1 MEGVVNA
8 LLETALEYVRAGLA
22 IFPLHPRSKTPF
34 RKARPESGDSGH
46 LCAAPLHQHGFKDA
60 STDSIVIE
68 AWWRAHPAAN
78 IGLATGR
85 GLDVL
90 DVDGPEG
97 ETALVALVAR
107 RWPLPETCEV
117 RTGRDGGGRQLH
129 FRSAGWPNSVSRL
142 GPKLDTRGLGGFVL
156 LPPSVHPSGAIYAW
170 TNVSKPAPA
179 PAWLTA
185 LLYRAPEP
193 ATAPPMSRVR
203 SSDETEPMERASA
216 YLAKMPAAI
225 SGQGGH
231 LALWAA
237 ARAMRGFGLT
247 KDEVFELLV
256 TEYNPRCVPP
266 WNKDEIRHKVEDA
279 FSKAKKVSDRLGRA
293 S

>member
-1 MEGVVNA
+1 MNA
-8 LLETALEYVRAGLA
+8 LLETALTYARTGLPV
-22 IFPLHPRSKTPF
+22 FPLHPRSKIPF
-34 RKARPESGDSGH
+34 GKPKPEEGKKGH
-46 LCAAPLHQHGFKDA
+46 VCAAPLHQHGFKDA
-60 STDSIVIE
+60 TTDPAVIE
-68 AWWRAHPAAN
+68 AWWGAHPAAN

-156 LPPSVHPSGAIYAW
+156 LPPSVHPSGATYAW
-170 TNVSKPAPA
+170 TNLSAPAGA

-193 ATAPPMSRVR
+193 ATAPTTLRTRLSNEM
-203 SSDETEPMERASA
+203 DALGRASR
-216 YLAKMPAAI
+216 YLAEMPAAI
-225 SGQGGH
+225 SGHGGH

-237 ARAMRGFGLT
+237 ARALRGFRLT
-247 KDEVFELLV
+247 KDEVFELLL
-256 TEYNPRCVPP
+256 TEYNPRCVPQ
-266 WNKDEIRHKVEDA
+266 WSKVELRHKANEA
-279 FSKAKKVSDRLGRA
+279 FSKAKKVPELRDLTERA

>member
-1 MEGVVNA
+1 MNA
-8 LLETALEYVRAGLA
+8 LLETALVYVRAGLA

-60 STDSIVIE
+60 TTDPTVIE
-68 AWWRAHPAAN
+68 AWWRAHPSAN

-90 DVDGPEG
+90 DVDGDEG
-97 ETALVALVAR
+97 EAGLANLIAR
-107 RWPLPETCEV
+107 RWPLPATSEV
-117 RTGRDGGGRQLH
+117 RTGRPGGGRHLY
-129 FRSAGWPNSVSRL
+129 FRSAAWPNTAGTL
-142 GPKLDTRGLGGFVL
+142 GPNLDTRGLGGFVL
-156 LPPSVHPSGAIYAW
+156 LPPSVHPSGAIYTW
-170 TNVSKPAPA
+170 TNLSRPAPA

-185 LLYRAPEP
+185 LLYRVPEP
-193 ATAPPMSRVR
+193 AAAPPTPRVL
-203 SSDETEPMERASA
+203 SSNETDPVERASR
-216 YLAKMPAAI
+216 YLAKMPPAI

-231 LALWAA
+231 LATWYA
-237 ARAMRGFGLT
+237 ARAMCGFGLT
-247 KDEVFELLV
+247 KDEVLELLL

-266 WNKDEIRHKVEDA
+266 WRRDDLQHKVADA
-279 FSKAKKVSDRLGRA
+279 FGKAKRVPDLRGRA